1 MRNLIVALVLVVSL
15 AISATAW
22 GAEQTT
28 LYCTHMPTCCTITC
42 AMIDIDICGDGCPTA
57 PLLAEFLDDQGNVL
71 GTATFTGNWAG
82 GESYSELDKPVD
94 ADLVCSVRLIKE
106 DECITVTWAKL
117 KVYCGDECWGK
128 WYKVF
133 KGDLCWE
140 PVVVPAPE
148 PVPAPP
154 APPVM
159 APPVEK
165 PRAEPKPEPKY
176 EMPAEEPEAEPEVI
190 QVPGRG

>member
-1 MRNLIVALVLVVSL
+1 MRNLVVAFVLVVSL
-15 AISATAW
+15 AFTATAW

-42 AMIDIDICGDGCPTA
+42 AMIDSDICGYGCPTA
-57 PLLAEFLDDQGNVL
+57 PLVAEFLDGEGMVL
-71 GTATFTGNWAG
+71 GTATFTDNWANT
-82 GESYSELDKPVD
+82 ESYAELDKPVD
-94 ADLVCSVRLIKE
+94 ANLVCSVRLTKE
-106 DECITVTWAKL
+106 DECITITWAKL

-140 PVVVPAPE
+140 PMMVAPE

-154 APPVM
+154 APPVVT
-159 APPVEK
+159 PPVAK
-165 PRAEPKPEPKY
+165 PKPEPK
-176 EMPAEEPEAEPEVI
+176 PEPEVI

>member
-1 MRNLIVALVLVVSL
+1 MRNLVAALVLVVSL
-15 AISATAW
+15 ALSATAW

-28 LYCTHMPTCCTITC
+28 LYCTHMPSCCIITC
-42 AMIDIDICGDGCPTA
+42 VQIDLECCGCGGPTG
-57 PLLAEFLDDQGNVL
+57 PLLAEFLDAEGVVL
-71 GTATFTGNWAG
+71 GTATFTGDWCDC
-82 GESYSELDKPVD
+82 ESIATLDKPVD
-94 ADLVCSVRLIKE
+94 ANLVCSVRLVKE
-106 DECITVTWAKL
+106 DDAIVVTWAKL

-140 PVVVPAPE
+140 PVPAPAPMPE
-148 PVPAPP
+148 PP

-165 PRAEPKPEPKY
+165 PQVAPKPEPKY
-176 EMPAEEPEAEPEVI
+176 EMPEKEPEPEPEPEVI